1 MVMPEPEPPKHLQR
15 AEVDA
20 ALNSLVRDS
29 GAMARAL
36 KMARV
41 IAYGLPAMGA
51 EDLLQQAM
59 MLVVSERRKW
69 PRGLST
75 LLMLKGVMR
84 SVAYRTRR
92 KPNYVLAEDLGFRSE
107 EDFEIESSP
116 LAEGVSPEADPAR
129 AVQGE
134 SELLAVQKAVKGEE
148 TLELLVEA
156 LAEGLTGKGIA
167 QELGW
172 DQKQYDAAR
181 KRLSRRLAELKTDR
195 S

>member
-20 ALNSLVRDS
+20 ALNSLVQDS
-29 GAMARAL
+29 GAMARVL
-36 KMARV
+36 KLARI
-41 IAYGLPAMGA
+41 IAHGLPAMGA

-59 MLVVSERRKW
+59 MLVVAGRRKW

-84 SVAYRTRR
+84 SVAYRIRR
-92 KPNYVLAEDLGFRSE
+92 KPNYVLAEDLGYPSE
-107 EDFEIESSP
+107 DDSEIESSP
-116 LAEGVSPEADPAR
+116 LAEGVSPEADSAR

-134 SELLAVQKAVKGEE
+134 SELIAVQKAVKGEE

>member
-20 ALNSLVRDS
+20 ALVRLVQDA

-41 IAYGLPAMGA
+41 IAHGLPAMEA
-51 EDLLQQAM
+51 QDLLQKAM
-59 MLVVSERRKW
+59 MLMLAERRKW

-75 LLMLKGVMR
+75 LGMLKGVMR
-84 SVAYRTRR
+84 SVAYRARR
-92 KPNYVLAEDLGFRSE
+92 KPDYILAEDLGFPSE
-107 EDFEIESSP
+107 EGDESDMSP
-116 LAEGVSPEADPAR
+116 LAEGAAPEADPAR

-134 SELLAVQKAVKGEE
+134 SELIAVQNAVKGEE

-156 LAEGLTGKGIA
+156 LAEGLTGIGIA

-172 DQKQYDAAR
+172 DAKKYDAAR

-195 S
+195 R